1 MKAPRSGGFAGLMPL
16 VDTLFLLLFALLAVS
31 ETKAVETEE
40 VHVSLPEVR
49 SEEGAASAPDLRVE
63 IEVDAD
69 SNVRVAGGEA
79 LANVEDVD
87 RALVSEIGDALPEEV
102 AVEIRADQA
111 SRYGVTV
118 QLLQHLRLS
127 GFVDVRLTALGGGD
141 GTLGGER

>member
-1 MKAPRSGGFAGLMPL
+1 MSAPRSGGFAGLMPL

-31 ETKAVETEE
+31 ETKAAETEE
-40 VHVSLPEVR
+40 VHVSLPEVS
-49 SEEGAASAPDLRVE
+49 SEESAPAAPTLRVQ
-63 IEVDAD
+63 IEVDAE
-69 SNVRVAGGEA
+69 SSVRVAGGEA
-79 LANVEDVD
+79 LASVDDVE
-87 RALVSEIGDALPEEV
+87 RAIVGEIGDALPDQV

-141 GTLGGER
+141 GSLGGEQ